1 MEWTLK
7 NGDIESS
14 DARFLLHVSGVHD
27 VGPSFWHKCLIPA
40 SVYWTNTY
48 VSVLWCMLQN
58 L

>member
-1 MEWTLK
+1 MEWTVK

-40 SVYWTNTY
+40 SV
-48 VSVLWCMLQN
+48 
-58 L
+58 